1 MSNSEDQDNHAASDL
16 EDDFASPKLDAL
28 DRYERMINVQIQTI
42 DGIDDKAE
50 YLTRY
55 LAILIALLFTG
66 ASFVVDTDF
75 LEGVPVDLPLIIS
88 LLIGLIALGTS
99 LVFSIL
105 TYLSSV
111 FQYGPKRDFAV
122 DLANNDVENKLY
134 AEIMLRTYR
143 DAIYENKRVV
153 QQNSGRFKYALTALL
168 NGVVFLAA
176 AAVMIFSPLRVSVV
190 ILIATIL
197 ITGFLTWYILT
208 DQYLTLEREEL
219 LDE

>member
-1 MSNSEDQDNHAASDL
+1 MSNSEDQDSDSASDL

-42 DGIDDKAE
+42 NGIDDKAE

-122 DLANNDVENKLY
+122 DLANNDVENKIY

-153 QQNSGRFKYALTALL
+153 QQNSKRFKYALTALL

-197 ITGFLTWYILT
+197 ITSFLTWYILT

-219 LDE
+219 LNE